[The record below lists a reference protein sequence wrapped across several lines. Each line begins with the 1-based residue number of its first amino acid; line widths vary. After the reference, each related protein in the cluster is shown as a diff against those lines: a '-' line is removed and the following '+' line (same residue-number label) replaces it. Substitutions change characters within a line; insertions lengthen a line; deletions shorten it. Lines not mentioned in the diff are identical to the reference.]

1 MMYALRRDQPAW
13 LQLPLNSVCGTA
25 ILRSEDGH
33 TVSVPLASL
42 ISSPMIRSIMSDLHP
57 ALMSP
62 LILSC
67 PVTADV
73 LCVAGEV
80 FNTGLA
86 RVDDDRM
93 HHEVNELMIG
103 MEVLA
108 TLRLFE
114 FKQEPACHVDSSSKI
129 DCEAIGDIEFK
140 IELERI
146 DSSEQGNLNESL
158 DTVSQ
163 RETVKE
169 DGIEIPKNIDKICE
183 AESCEGQSRKVMSLN
198 CDLVTDNLVD
208 IKNHVRILEG
218 GKTYRCP
225 HCDYSTKKS
234 GNIKK
239 HIRKHTGDKP
249 FKCPHCDYSSTQKS
263 RITEH
268 IRIHSAE
275 KPFKC
280 PYCDLSSAYS
290 IAKHIRRHFK
300 NHQK

>member
-1 MMYALRRDQPAW
+1 MYTLRRDHPAW

-33 TVSVPLASL
+33 TVSVPLTSL
-42 ISSPMIRSIMSDLHP
+42 ISSPMIRSVMSDLHP

-67 PVTADV
+67 PVNADV

-108 TLRLFE
+108 TLRSFE
-114 FKQEPACHVDSSSKI
+114 FKQEPACHVDSSIII
-129 DCEAIGDIEFK
+129 DCEAGDIGFK

-146 DSSEQGNLNESL
+146 DSLEPGDLNESL

-163 RETVKE
+163 RETVEE
-169 DGIEIPKNIDKICE
+169 DGIEIPQNIDKTCE

-198 CDLVTDNLVD
+198 CDLVTDKIVD
-208 IKNHVRILEG
+208 IKKHVRILKG
-218 GKTYRCP
+218 GKTFRCP
-225 HCDYSTKKS
+225 HCDYSTKRS
-234 GNIKK
+234 SSIKR
-239 HIRKHTGDKP
+239 HIRKHTGEKP

-263 RITEH
+263 HIT
-268 IRIHSAE
+268 
-275 KPFKC
+275 
-280 PYCDLSSAYS
+280 
-290 IAKHIRRHFK
+290 KHIRRHLK
-300 NHQK
+300 